1 MNISS
6 TPFIRNDYW
15 PDYNDINQLNQRI
28 DEVENEISLVN
39 IRLSNDIE
47 NVSNNLNTY
56 VNDQAN
62 TTITNNLIVNNLNA
76 NYAEGRFANFDNTF
90 TNNAYIENLTVN
102 KPVFDITLNTPHLE
116 NTTSLNGNFYSPNLI
131 GAKFSGDISGD
142 LNVVNVN
149 QLNVIDATIA
159 NLFVNTSA
167 TPVQSSAVLG
177 YDSEGRVIPIRATF
191 DVGFPEDA
199 DYLFTDHAGTA
210 FAGTAATE
218 VDTSSNLI
226 TSYGVKNAIDALNAD
241 VLDNFNLINNA
252 LNDIDEWEN
261 TFENSVANSFNDV
274 NNFVNDSLNA
284 VNSNL
289 DVLNNNI
296 SETNNTLK
304 DLIENYLTIDTSGFI
319 NSTNPINIQTVTDVE
334 AVRFG
339 SVPADATNIGNGASM
354 KLDGTKLSIYIP
366 GVFRKQ
372 ENCHDMF
379 YRCKYLNSNVEIP
392 KDAIDCSRM
401 FCDCFNLNQSIN
413 IPNTVENCYQMFQVC
428 SRLDQ
433 PITVPSSAVNCAG
446 MFSYCEN
453 LDRYITVSNGVEV
466 CSDMFSTCTNLKHL
480 TVVPSSA
487 VNCAGM
493 FYDCVQYNQPIAIPS
508 NATDCYLMFAQC
520 TNLNQDVYIYSE
532 NITNMEGMFQDCT
545 NMEGKQVHIRS
556 SIPLDTSNA
565 IYNSLVNGL
574 TGVNFS
580 GNVINDL
587 EEPIVWPPEIQNINI
602 QEPVASFECQLQEQD
617 VTVKTD
623 LPSAFTKAEYDENN
637 TLHASVPSS
646 SLVDWI
652 ALSLS
657 ITASDIID
665 IHDAEFYLTS
675 NGTSVSNTITIS
687 GNIPVE
693 DLDPLNFDI
702 EDFNRFNKN
711 TISLYGA
718 GKISQLNRKANK
730 VGSKS
735 FNNLT
740 KPLFTIAINYR

>member
-56 VNDQAN
+56 INNQAD
-62 TTITNNLIVNNLNA
+62 TTITNNIIVNDLNV

-90 TNNAYIENLTVN
+90 TNNAYVENLTVN

-159 NLFVNTSA
+159 NLFVNTSV

-177 YDSEGRVIPIRATF
+177 YDSEGRVIPIHATF

-226 TSYGVKNAIDALNAD
+226 TSHGVKNAIDALNTN
-241 VLDNFNLINNA
+241 VFDNFNLINSA

-261 TFENSVANSFNDV
+261 SFENSVANSFNGVANTFNDV
-274 NNFVNDSLNA
+274 NNFVNNTFND
-284 VNSNL
+284 VNNNL

-296 SETNNTLK
+296 TETNNTLQ
-304 DLIENYLTIDTSGFI
+304 DLIENYLTIDTSGFV
-319 NSTNPINIQTVTDVE
+319 NSTNPINIWAVTDVE
-334 AVRFG
+334 TVRFG

-372 ENCHDMF
+372 ENCRSMF
-379 YRCKYLNSNVEIP
+379 FECPDLDSNVEIP
-392 KDAIDCSRM
+392 KDAIDCSDM
-401 FCDCFNLNQSIN
+401 FFSCYSLNHNITIPNSVVDCSSMFYECYNLKHNILIPNGVEDCNGMFGDCPVLNQNIAIPPSVTICYNMFADCENLNQN
-413 IPNTVENCYQMFQVC
+413 I
-428 SRLDQ
+428 
-433 PITVPSSAVNCAG
+433 
-446 MFSYCEN
+446 
-453 LDRYITVSNGVEV
+453 
-466 CSDMFSTCTNLKHL
+466 
-480 TVVPSSA
+480 
-487 VNCAGM
+487 
-493 FYDCVQYNQPIAIPS
+493 
-508 NATDCYLMFAQC
+508 
-520 TNLNQDVYIYSE
+520 YIYSE
-532 NITNMEGMFQDCT
+532 NITNLDYMFLSCT
-545 NMEGKQVHIRS
+545 NMVGKQVHIRS

-565 IYNSLVNGL
+565 IYNTLVNGDA
-574 TGVNFS
+574 GVNFS
-580 GNVINDL
+580 GNVVNDL
-587 EEPIVWPPEIQNINI
+587 EEPTIWPPDGPINND
-602 QEPVASFECQLQEQD
+602 PTASFDCTLQEQD
-617 VTVKTD
+617 VTVKVD
-623 LPSAFTKAEYDENN
+623 LPSAFTEAEYNANN
-637 TLHASVPSS
+637 TLHVSVPSDLLVGLIAS
-646 SLVDWI
+646 SL
-652 ALSLS
+652 SL
-657 ITASDIID
+657 TASDIIG

-675 NGTSVSNTITIS
+675 NGTSVSDTITIS
-687 GNIPVE
+687 DPISPEN
-693 DLDPLNFDI
+693 LNPLNFDI
-702 EDFNRFNKN
+702 EDFKMFNG
-711 TISLYGA
+711 TISLYGT
-718 GKISQLNRKANK
+718 GNISQFNPKANK
-730 VGSKS
+730 VGLKP

-740 KPLFTIAINYR
+740 KALFTYNTLNYR